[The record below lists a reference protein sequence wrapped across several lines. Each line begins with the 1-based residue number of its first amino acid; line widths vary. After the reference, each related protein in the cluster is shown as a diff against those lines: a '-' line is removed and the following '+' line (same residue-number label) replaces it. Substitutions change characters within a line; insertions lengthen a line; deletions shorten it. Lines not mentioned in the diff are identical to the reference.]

1 VHQLAAGLSVFNC
14 TLGLRTLPRSLRAR
28 LRVQKSRVRT
38 SSVAMASLPVRCVA
52 CTGPLRRRNTFWWRL
67 QRRGGVEVAGLDGN
81 ARVRRWEVTGMKSKD
96 NKVRI
101 GTKTN
106 TRDPI
111 SMKGREWD
119 YSNDDRLE
127 NGKGGTEKSRVKGSE
142 MRRKNRQI
150 AGVTKSSK
158 MA

>member
-1 VHQLAAGLSVFNC
+1 
-14 TLGLRTLPRSLRAR
+14 
-28 LRVQKSRVRT
+28 
-38 SSVAMASLPVRCVA
+38 
-52 CTGPLRRRNTFWWRL
+52 
-67 QRRGGVEVAGLDGN
+67 VAGLDGN